1 MPFTATYDATRS
13 EVALAASGVAVLP
26 ATTASIVIDRYGTAV
41 LTNPV
46 AVRGGAQAATTA
58 STIALKDRE
67 FVPGVVNTYRLRAY
81 NGAAGTGTLLAT
93 TTATVTP
100 APTATWLR
108 SPTRPFLDQA
118 VTVVEASDLGLPARA
133 GTFEVLGR
141 RLPVAL
147 TEVRGS
153 RRYSLTLATMTA
165 AERAAL
171 ELFFSFG
178 DVVLFQP
185 PAGCDLPGPLYAA
198 VGDVTVTRGGNGHA
212 SLRRY
217 FVLPLVE
224 VAAPDAS
231 IVGATITYAGAAST
245 WPTYTAMNAATAS
258 YAALA
263 AYVAAPLDEVVG

>member
-13 EVALAASGVAVLP
+13 EVVLAASGAAVLP
-26 ATTASIVIDRYGTAV
+26 ATTASIIIDRFDTAV
-41 LTNPV
+41 LTNPDL
-46 AVRGGAQAATTA
+46 VRGGTQAATTA
-58 STIALKDRE
+58 STIALRDRE
-67 FVPGVVNTYRLRAY
+67 FTPGVLNTYRLRAY
-81 NGAAGTGTLLAT
+81 NGAGVLLAT

-100 APTATWLR
+100 APTATWIR
-108 SPTRPFLDQA
+108 SPTRPFLDQT
-118 VTVVEASDLGLPARA
+118 VTVVEASAVAMPARA

-153 RRYSLTLATMTA
+153 RRYTLTITTATK
-165 AERAAL
+165 AERTAL

-178 DVVLFQP
+178 DVLLFQP
-185 PAGCDLPGPLYAA
+185 PGDCDLPGPLYAS
-198 VGDVTVTRGGNGHA
+198 VGDVQVENRGAHD
-212 SLRRY
+212 SPRRY
-217 FVLPLVE
+217 FVLPVTE

-245 WPTYTAMNAATAS
+245 WASYTALNAATAS

-263 AYVAAPLDEVVG
+263 AYVAAPADEVVG